1 MFQAFFNG
9 LSGMLSFSRNL
20 DTVSNNISNMNTPGF
35 RGADTFYKSLS
46 GGEQDA
52 GTGTQISGLGYRF
65 TSGDIRQTGNA
76 TDVAI
81 SGQGF
86 FTLLKE
92 GNSYYSRAGQ
102 FAFNNDGILTD
113 SVSGASVAA
122 IDSKGNIGEFDISKL
137 RVRAPKETTKVS
149 LSGNLS
155 SGATTHEVSGITVF
169 NKLGEE
175 VNLTLKF
182 TKSTTDSSE
191 WSVSVINNSASD
203 AVLSTSN
210 IKFGADGTPL
220 AGQSS
225 FSVAVPDSMGGTASV
240 SFNLGD
246 AGSFGQSTSTDTG
259 TTSTLSGAVQD
270 GSAVASLRSIDFK
283 SDGSLSLTYTNGET
297 QTGPAL
303 ALAHFKDES
312 VLRLAGGS
320 LFEATS
326 QSGMVIGKAGTGSLG
341 TIQGKSIEL
350 SNVDLSREF
359 ADMIVIQRGY
369 QASSR
374 LLNVSNQLLEQ
385 LYESTRGR

>member
-1 MFQAFFNG
+1 MFQAFYNG

-35 RGADTFYKSLS
+35 RGADTFYKSLG
-46 GGEQDA
+46 GGEQES
-52 GTGTQISGLGYRF
+52 GNGTQISGLGYRF

-86 FTLLKE
+86 FTLLKD

-113 SVSGASVAA
+113 SISGASVAA
-122 IDSKGNIGEFDISKL
+122 IDENGSVSAFDISKL
-137 RVRAPKETTKVS
+137 RVRAPKETSSV
-149 LSGNLS
+149 LLNGNLS
-155 SGATTHEVSGITVF
+155 SGATTHEVSGVTVF

-182 TKSTTDSSE
+182 TKSTTDTGA
-191 WSVSVINNSASD
+191 WSVSVLNNSASD
-203 AVLSTSN
+203 AVLSTET

-220 AGQSS
+220 SGQSS
-225 FSVAVPDSMGGTASV
+225 FTVSVPDSMGGTASV

-246 AGSFGQSTSTDTG
+246 TGNFGQSTSTDTG
-259 TTSTLSGAVQD
+259 TTSTLNAVVQD
-270 GSAVASLRSIDFK
+270 GSAIASLRSIDFK
-283 SDGSLSLTYTNGET
+283 SDGSISLTYTNGET
-297 QTGPAL
+297 QAGPAL

-326 QSGMVIGKAGTGSLG
+326 EAGMTVGKAGTGSLG
-341 TIQGKSIEL
+341 SIQGKSIEL